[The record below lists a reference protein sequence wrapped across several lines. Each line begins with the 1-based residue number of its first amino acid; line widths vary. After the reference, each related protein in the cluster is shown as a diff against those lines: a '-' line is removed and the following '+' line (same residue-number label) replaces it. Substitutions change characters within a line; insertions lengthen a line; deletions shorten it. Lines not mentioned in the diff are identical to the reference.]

1 MKFPDGVVIWS
12 SILPEIYFLHLYKEL
27 QVHCSVSYAYGKLIT
42 FTAGDKMRLN
52 LWEMFQKNLIRKN
65 PLVPFLLNTLFRL
78 LCSSYT
84 VNVCPS
90 STHPFVRPSVRQ
102 HPPILH
108 KLSSSRKSWNTHSG
122 VSIFYLHLSFLFVFL
137 LKLYKDNWIR
147 SFSLYS
153 EIVFSISEDA
163 TLFKICLLV
172 CPTPLLP
179 WRNNSIMIFF
189 FKINLI
195 ART

>member
-84 VNVCPS
+84 VTLFVHPPPIRS
-90 STHPFVRPSVRQ
+90 SVLPSVNTRLSFINSLL
-102 HPPILH
+102 HAKVEILIRRYQYFNCIF
-108 KLSSSRKSWNTHSG
+108 L
-122 VSIFYLHLSFLFVFL
+122 FYLYF
-137 LKLYKDNWIR
+137 Y
-147 SFSLYS
+147 
-153 EIVFSISEDA
+153 
-163 TLFKICLLV
+163 
-172 CPTPLLP
+172 
-179 WRNNSIMIFF
+179 
-189 FKINLI
+189 
-195 ART
+195 